1 MRKEQSAGAVIFHEN
16 GNRKYLLLHYKS
28 GHWDFVKGHI
38 EEGETEK
45 QTIRREAKEET
56 DIEDLEF
63 VKGFREK
70 IKYYFRKNYSEKDSQ
85 SKGTLIF
92 KEVFFYLAQTKT
104 KEVTLSWEHIGY
116 EWLGFEEALE
126 RITFSNAKD
135 ILKKAED
142 YLNKKQ

>member
-1 MRKEQSAGAVIFHEN
+1 MRKEQSAGAVIFCEK

-56 DIEDLEF
+56 NIEDLEF
-63 VKGFREK
+63 VKGFRGK
-70 IKYYFRKNYSEKDSQ
+70 IEYYFRENYPEKESK

-92 KEVFFYLAQTKT
+92 KEVFFYLAQTET
-104 KEVTLSWEHIGY
+104 KEITLSHEHIGY

-126 RITFSNAKD
+126 RITFNNAKN
-135 ILKKAED
+135 ILQKAED
-142 YLNKKQ
+142 YLNKK